1 VKKLYSAKWSA
12 LIILMII
19 ILLLLPAF
27 SGFRSEPAGKA
38 GGSVA
43 NKNAEAVLLIYAAA
57 GVREALLDISAAYNL
72 KQPLDRVELR
82 FVFNNSGRLLTQIEF
97 SGEGDLYISSD
108 DLFMEKAHSK
118 GLIREW
124 SRAAKFIPAIIVP
137 RGNPAGI
144 KGLSDL
150 ARPGLRVILAEESA
164 AMGRAAERILR
175 ENGLFEA
182 VSENVAARVATAPQV
197 VLNIALGQGDAGI
210 TGYNSAG
217 EMQEKIEFIPIPPE
231 QNSITYIA
239 VAVLESAVY
248 PLEANDFLQFMI
260 SPDGQ
265 DIFKANGFGSLDNHN

>member
-27 SGFRSEPAGKA
+27 SIFHSEPAGKA

-72 KQPLDRVELR
+72 KQPLARVELR

-118 GLIREW
+118 GLVREW

-137 RGNPAGI
+137 RGNPVGI

-182 VSENVAARVATAPQV
+182 VSENVTARVATAPQV

-239 VAVLESAVY
+239 VAVLESAAY

>member
-27 SGFRSEPAGKA
+27 YGFRSEPAGKA

-72 KQPLDRVELR
+72 NQPLERVELR

-265 DIFKANGFGSLDNHN
+265 DIFKANGFGSLDDHN

>member
-1 VKKLYSAKWSA
+1 MKKLYSAKWSTF
-12 LIILMII
+12 IILMII
-19 ILLLLPAF
+19 ILLLLPSF
-27 SGFRSEPAGKA
+27 SGFRFEPAGKA

-43 NKNAEAVLLIYAAA
+43 NKNVEAVLLIYAAA
-57 GVREALLDISAAYNL
+57 GVREALLDISEAYNL
-72 KQPLDRVELR
+72 KKPLDRVELR

-108 DLFMEKAHSK
+108 DFFMEKAHSK
-118 GLIREW
+118 GLVREW

-137 RGNPAGI
+137 RGNPVGI

-182 VSENVAARVATAPQV
+182 VSENVTARVATAPQV

-231 QNSITYIA
+231 QNSLTYIA
-239 VAVLESAVY
+239 VAVLESAAY

-265 DIFKANGFGSLDNHN
+265 DIFKAYGFGSLDNHN